1 MRHYARGN
9 PKADQ
14 LIFPSI
20 TFPIGNLD
28 PDRYDRVAAASAGG
42 GFFVNYRVMYN
53 PFPLLTPDLLRNEVA
68 KGKRWFIRQN
78 FPRGYEG
85 RLKAAFLLRA
95 YEEIDKPTAE
105 QHLAAL
111 TRRSP
116 GEGGSPDPYAF
127 LYDVNTQDHLVRLKT
142 AATQPFGYKV
152 FYAAKKGVDWK
163 PPENYREKMR
173 HYIRRHHPD
182 WRGARGADPIEI
194 GLYEEFG
201 ELFLKFSREDEH
213 DTIPFDLIEQY

>member
-1 MRHYARGN
+1 
-9 PKADQ
+9 
-14 LIFPSI
+14 
-20 TFPIGNLD
+20 
-28 PDRYDRVAAASAGG
+28 
-42 GFFVNYRVMYN
+42 MYN
-53 PFPLLTPDLLRNEVA
+53 PFPLLTPGLLRDQVA
-68 KGKRWFIRQN
+68 KGKRYFVRQN

-111 TRRSP
+111 AHRNP
-116 GEGGSPDPYAF
+116 AEGAPPDPYAF
-127 LYDVNTQDHLVRLKT
+127 LYDVTIQDHLVRLKT
-142 AATQPFGYKV
+142 AATQPFGYKI
-152 FYAAKKGVDWK
+152 FYAAKKGVDWT
-163 PPENYREKMR
+163 PPESYREKMR

-182 WRGARGADPIEI
+182 WRSAGGTDPIGI

-201 ELFLKFSREDEH
+201 ELFLKFSREDEY

>member
-1 MRHYARGN
+1 
-9 PKADQ
+9 
-14 LIFPSI
+14 
-20 TFPIGNLD
+20 
-28 PDRYDRVAAASAGG
+28 
-42 GFFVNYRVMYN
+42 MYN
-53 PFPLLTPDLLRNEVA
+53 PFPLLTPGLLRDQVA
-68 KGKRWFIRQN
+68 KGKRYFVRQN
-78 FPRGYEG
+78 FPRGYDG

-95 YEEIDKPTAE
+95 YEEIDKTTAD

-111 TRRSP
+111 TRRNA
-116 GEGGSPDPYAF
+116 EGAPPDPYAF
-127 LYDVNTQDHLVRLKT
+127 LYDASIQDHLVRLKT
-142 AATQPFGYKV
+142 AATQPFGYKI

-182 WRGARGADPIEI
+182 WRGARGTDPIEI

-201 ELFLKFSREDEH
+201 ELFLKFSREDEY